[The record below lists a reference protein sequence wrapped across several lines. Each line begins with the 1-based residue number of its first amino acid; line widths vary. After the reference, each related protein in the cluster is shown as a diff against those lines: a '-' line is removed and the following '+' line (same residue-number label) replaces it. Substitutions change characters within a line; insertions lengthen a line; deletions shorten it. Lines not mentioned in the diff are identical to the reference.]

1 MAFRRQTSGSVV
13 CPSCG
18 RLVGVNEQRCPHC
31 GRVSPSLWGWG
42 HLLRGLGDDFGFV
55 KLTIGASVVLY
66 VLTLLANPSAI
77 GARGMLGLLSPGTE
91 ALVRFGASG
100 AVPVFLLDRWWTVLS
115 ASWLHG
121 SLIHILFNMLWV
133 RQLGPATARLYGPG
147 RMVLIY
153 VAGGVA
159 GFMLS
164 STIGAFLPGLPGFL
178 RGARLTIGA
187 SASIFG
193 LLGALVY
200 YGRRGASG
208 VGQQAWTW
216 ALVLFLFGFLMPGID
231 NFAHLGGFGGGYL
244 AAAWLNP
251 LKPESQEHLVGALV
265 ALAASALA
273 VLASLLVPLPTI
285 F

>member
-1 MAFRRQTSGSVV
+1 
-13 CPSCG
+13 
-18 RLVGVNEQRCPHC
+18 
-31 GRVSPSLWGWG
+31 
-42 HLLRGLGDDFGFV
+42 
-55 KLTIGASVVLY
+55 
-66 VLTLLANPSAI
+66 
-77 GARGMLGLLSPGTE
+77 
-91 ALVRFGASG
+91 
-100 AVPVFLLDRWWTVLS
+100 
-115 ASWLHG
+115 
-121 SLIHILFNMLWV
+121 MLWV

-153 VAGGVA
+153 IIGGAA
-159 GFMLS
+159 GFILS

-208 VGQQAWTW
+208 VGQQAWSW

-231 NFAHLGGFGGGYL
+231 NFAHLGGFGGGYA

-251 LKPESQEHLVGALV
+251 MKPETQEHLVGALI

-273 VLASLLVPLPTI
+273 VLASLLVPLPTV

>member
-1 MAFRRQTSGSVV
+1 MSFQRQTSGSVV

-18 RLVGVNEQRCPHC
+18 RLVGVSEPRCPHC

-42 HLLRGLGDDFGFV
+42 HLLRGLGEDFGFV
-55 KLTIGASVVLY
+55 KLTIGACAVLY
-66 VLTLLANPSAI
+66 LLSLLANPSAI
-77 GARGMLGLLSPGTE
+77 GARGLMGMLSPGIDS
-91 ALVRFGASG
+91 LIRFGASG
-100 AVPVFLLDRWWTVLS
+100 AVPVFLADRWWTVLS
-115 ASWLHG
+115 ATWLHG
-121 SLIHILFNMLWV
+121 SLLHILFNMLWV

-153 VAGGVA
+153 VVGGAA
-159 GFMLS
+159 GFALS
-164 STIGAFLPGLPGFL
+164 STMGAVPVPLPSFL
-178 RGARLTIGA
+178 RGAPVTIGA
-187 SASIFG
+187 SASIFA

-200 YGRRGASG
+200 YGRRGPSS
-208 VGQQAWTW
+208 VGRQAWTY
-216 ALVLFLFGFLMPGID
+216 ALILGLFGFLMPGVD

-251 LKPESQEHLVGALV
+251 QKPESQEHLVGALV

-273 VLASLLVPLPTI
+273 VLASLLIPLPTV

>member
-1 MAFRRQTSGSVV
+1 MPLRRQTSGSVV

-18 RLVGVNEQRCPHC
+18 RLVGVVEPRCPHC

-42 HLLRGLGDDFGFV
+42 HLLRGLGEDFGFV
-55 KLTIGASVVLY
+55 KLTIGACAVLY
-66 VLTLLANPSAI
+66 LLSLLANTSAI
-77 GARGMLGLLSPGTE
+77 SARGIMGMLSPGTDS
-91 ALVRFGASG
+91 LVRFGASG

-121 SLIHILFNMLWV
+121 SLLHIVFNMLWV
-133 RQLGPATARLYGPG
+133 RQLAPATARLYGPG

-153 VAGGVA
+153 VIGGAA
-159 GFMLS
+159 GFILS
-164 STIGAFLPGLPGFL
+164 STIGAFLPGLPSFL

-200 YGRRGASG
+200 YGRRGPSG
-208 VGQQAWTW
+208 VSQQAWSW

-251 LKPESQEHLVGALV
+251 MKEESQEHLVGALA

-273 VLASLLVPLPTI
+273 VLASLLVPLPTV